1 MLWVRK
7 TRVAQ
12 KELKFGSCFEI
23 KKAKKDALDGCYT
36 ITYKKKPLQVKCDMT
51 TDGGGWTLIFRDSWK
66 DKTAKVSDKLCEY
79 EFFLKSGYED
89 DRYNNTHTHAHT
101 HTNTRTR
108 VHAPQFTLTH

>member
-101 HTNTRTR
+101 H
-108 VHAPQFTLTH
+108 